1 MTRQELHPHDRYGRF
16 TRNSLRPYLSLV
28 GQRYGSLVVERFA
41 GIEPRADGLARIWKC
56 VCRPKGCRCGNIRF
70 LNTNTLTSGR
80 TKSCGQKCP
89 INVRRAIAMGHAHRK
104 HGHCLVTNYV
114 RHNSPTWISWRGMHN
129 RCNDSKNKNYG
140 AKGVRVC
147 KRWSGTH
154 GFENFLADMKAR
166 PPKRTLDRYPNP
178 KGDYKPSNTRWATGS
193 QQNRNKS
200 MPLRE
205 IALRAWE
212 TKRLRATA

>member
-1 MTRQELHPHDRYGRF
+1 MEARLRDRQGRF
-16 TRNSLRPYLSLV
+16 TRGPIRPYPSLV
-28 GQRYGSLVVERFA
+28 GKTFGHLKVLRFA
-41 GIEPRADGLARIWKC
+41 GIEPRADGLARVWKVRC
-56 VCRPKGCRCGNIRF
+56 KCGNIRF
-70 LNTNTLTSGR
+70 LNTNTLMSGR

-89 INVRRAIAMGHAHRK
+89 INVRRAIALGHAHRK

-129 RCNDSKNKNYG
+129 RTSDPKNKIYRNV
-140 AKGVRVC
+140 AVC
-147 KRWSGTH
+147 KRWSGVH
-154 GFENFLADMKAR
+154 GFEHFLQDLGKR
-166 PPKRTLDRYPNP
+166 PLKRTLDRYPNP
-178 KGDYKPSNTRWATGS
+178 RGDYKPSNTRWATGS

-205 IALRAWE
+205 IALRAWD